1 MPNLKPTHRDLTDEE
16 EAAILEQIEEDREEL
31 GIDAGD
37 FSEPKP
43 AREVHPEAVKQW
55 ERTRE
60 KGTISDASEE
70 AAN

>member
-16 EAAILEQIEEDREEL
+16 EAAVLEQIEADRKEL

-43 AREVHPEAVKQW
+43 ARDVHPEAVKHW
-55 ERTRE
+55 ERARE
-60 KGTISDASEE
+60 KGTPSE
-70 AAN
+70 AADEANN